1 MFKNLNSKALDDLN
15 WKILQELSD
24 NARISS
30 SEIGRRIGLSAPAV
44 SERIQ
49 KMEDQGFIKGY
60 LALVD
65 LDKIGLTIQAFIS
78 FRSRTLKHD
87 DMVKMAETLP
97 PIFEWHSVTGDA
109 SMIFKVATSS
119 SYELETVIQQ
129 LQEHGDTST
138 SLILS
143 GDTDLNLIRKVFKS
157 RANSQS

>member
-78 FRSRTLKHD
+78 FRSRSLKHD
-87 DMVKMAETLP
+87 DMVKMAENLP

-157 RANSQS
+157 RATKE

>member
-30 SEIGRRIGLSAPAV
+30 SEIGRRVGLSAPAV

-60 LALVD
+60 LAIVD

-119 SYELETVIQQ
+119 SHELETVIQQ

-143 GDTDLNLIRKVFKS
+143 GDTDLNLLRKVFRS
-157 RANSQS
+157 RGA

>member
-30 SEIGRRIGLSAPAV
+30 SEIGRRVGLSAPAV

-143 GDTDLNLIRKVFKS
+143 GDTDLNLIKKVFKS
-157 RANSQS
+157 RAT

>member
-30 SEIGRRIGLSAPAV
+30 SEIGRRVGLSAPAV

-143 GDTDLNLIRKVFKS
+143 GDTDLNLLRKVFKS
-157 RANSQS
+157 RGN

>member
-30 SEIGRRIGLSAPAV
+30 SEIGRRVGLSAPAV

-143 GDTDLNLIRKVFKS
+143 GDTDLNLLRKVFKS
-157 RANSQS
+157 RGNG

>member
-30 SEIGRRIGLSAPAV
+30 SEIGRRVGLSAPAV

-60 LALVD
+60 LAIVD

-119 SYELETVIQQ
+119 SHELETVIQQ

-143 GDTDLNLIRKVFKS
+143 GDTDLNLLRKVFKS
-157 RANSQS
+157 RGA

>member
-30 SEIGRRIGLSAPAV
+30 SEIGRRVGLSAPAV

-119 SYELETVIQQ
+119 SHELETVIQQ

-143 GDTDLNLIRKVFKS
+143 GDTDLNLLRKVFKS
-157 RANSQS
+157 RGA

>member
-30 SEIGRRIGLSAPAV
+30 TEIGRRVGLSAPAV

-87 DMVKMAETLP
+87 DMVKLAETLP

-143 GDTDLNLIRKVFKS
+143 GDTDLNLIRKVFRS
-157 RANSQS
+157 RAT

>member
-60 LALVD
+60 LAIVD

-157 RANSQS
+157 RA

>member
-78 FRSRTLKHD
+78 FRSRSLKHD

-119 SYELETVIQQ
+119 SHELETVIQQ

-143 GDTDLNLIRKVFKS
+143 GDTDLNLLRKVFKS
-157 RANSQS
+157 RGN